1 MASTSNVHQYLQK
14 HYSRIAAVVVAGVG
28 LVFLRRWFAGG
39 VCKSKARLDGKTVI
53 VTGSNVGIG
62 RATAKDLAKR
72 GARVILA
79 CRNLQQ
85 AEEAADEIRKES
97 GNGNVTTKHL
107 DLSSLASV
115 HQFAKDVQ
123 ESESALHILINNA
136 GIMMCPK
143 WKTEDAFEM
152 QFGVNHLGH
161 FLLTNL
167 LLDLL
172 KKSSPSRIINVSS
185 LAHEKGKIHLDD
197 INLDKSYDPVKSYRQ
212 SKLAN
217 IMFTRE
223 LARRL
228 AGTGVSAYS
237 LHPGVVRTELGR
249 HFFPTFALW
258 KRILAA
264 PFLLF
269 VMKTPLQGAQTT
281 IHCATA
287 DDKELISGTYFSD
300 CLPKEPA
307 PQAKD
312 DEVARKLWELSTEM
326 VGLDK

>member
-1 MASTSNVHQYLQK
+1 MTSTSDMQEYLQK
-14 HYSRIAAVVVAGVG
+14 HASEIAALSVAGIG

-39 VCKSKARLDGKTVI
+39 VCKNKARLDGKTVI
-53 VTGSNVGIG
+53 VTGANVGIG
-62 RATAKDLAKR
+62 RETAKDLAKR

-79 CRNLQQ
+79 CRNLEQ
-85 AEEAADEIRKES
+85 AAKAADEIRKES

-115 HQFAKDVQ
+115 RRFAKDVQ

-143 WKTEDAFEM
+143 WKTEDGFEI

-172 KKSSPSRIINVSS
+172 KKSAPSRIINVSS
-185 LAHEKGKIHLDD
+185 LAHEKGKIHFDD
-197 INLDKSYDPVKSYRQ
+197 INLDKDYEPRKSYGQ

-217 IMFTRE
+217 VLFTRE
-223 LARRL
+223 LAVRL
-228 AGTGVSAYS
+228 AGTGVSVYS

-249 HFFPTFALW
+249 HIFPTFALW
-258 KRILAA
+258 KRMLGA
-264 PFLLF
+264 PLLLF
-269 VMKTPLQGAQTT
+269 MMKTPLQGAQTT

-287 DDKELISGTYFSD
+287 DDKDLISGTYFSD
-300 CLPKEPA
+300 CAPKEPA

-312 DEVARKLWELSTEM
+312 DEAARKLWELSAQM